1 MQNGP
6 PIILTKIIV
15 PKRRKGLFHR
25 PRLVDFFHANIEHKL
40 ILVSAAAGYGKTS
53 LLIDFAHN
61 TDLPLCWYTLDETDR
76 DPRVFLEYLIASIRQ
91 RFPDFGQRT
100 RALLRGVE
108 GVTENLQALVATLVN
123 EIHETIPE
131 YFVVILDD
139 FHLVG
144 GSRPVE
150 AFFDLLLRYL
160 PENCHII
167 LASRTMPKLPLLRL
181 AAYREVVGLSS
192 DDLRFTGEE
201 IQGLLKQEYNLYIP
215 NAAAE
220 ELARESEGW
229 ITGIILTTQTFWRGM
244 LESLAR
250 ARGTRE
256 QVFEYLATEVFAQ
269 QPEEVQRFLRAS
281 SILRQ
286 MHPSLCDELL
296 GQQNSRE
303 LIEWIEDRNLFITRV
318 EGKETWYKYHH
329 LFQEFLQTR
338 LRQENELEFTELHL
352 QAAQLFE
359 ARGETDEAIYHYF
372 QIEAYEEARR
382 LISGAA
388 DAMFD
393 AGRVETLAQWLDALP
408 AEVLSSAPDLLV
420 TRARV
425 HTMAGELY
433 QARQRLE
440 EADSQFAAARDQ
452 AGRARVLVQQGTVDW
467 LEGKYQSAVD
477 RCHRALE
484 LLAPQDRALI
494 AAARRNLGISLW
506 AMGKLSQAQEE
517 LQQALALYE
526 SLADTYYVAN
536 VHQVL
541 GNCLR
546 ALGNLAG
553 AHLHYQRALALWK
566 QLGNPTALANVLNS
580 MAISLHQRGE
590 YEQALVLFQ
599 EAMEKAQEAASW
611 RIQGY
616 ILAGMGDVHR
626 DLGDYET
633 CRQLY
638 GEALDLATRTK
649 DGLLTVYALDALG
662 NTFRLRGDHATAKGL
677 LEEAHEEAARH
688 QSGYEL
694 GLCETSMGVLLCEA
708 GDPHEALE
716 HLREAQDYLERADAR
731 LELAK
736 VRFHMAQALYAT
748 KRWKEALDELQVALD
763 MSYQLGVDQ
772 FMVVHG
778 QRMLSLVRYAAR
790 KLDDQRVASLLQ
802 RIEEFR
808 RTLAERAGALEERE
822 EEPPSPTL
830 EIYAFGKGSVYRD
843 SVLVTPGEWGAA
855 QARELFFYLLANP
868 YSSKEQ
874 IGAVFWPEHSQARMT
889 SVFHATKYRLRRAVG
904 EDCILYQ
911 EGQGYYFN
919 RELNYWFDVEQF
931 ERLLAEAERHEPGSE
946 AAERCYR
953 EAVAL
958 YRGDYLEDVYSDWA
972 APLRETLQRRYLE
985 AVIRLAESH
994 VARREYEP
1002 AIELYEEVVRRDSF
1016 REEVHRRLMEC
1027 YVMKGE
1033 RIKAVQHYQ
1042 RLVQLLEKEIG
1053 TPPAPE
1059 TVALY
1064 EQLVEGS

>member
-1 MQNGP
+1 
-6 PIILTKIIV
+6 
-15 PKRRKGLFHR
+15 
-25 PRLVDFFHANIEHKL
+25 
-40 ILVSAAAGYGKTS
+40 
-53 LLIDFAHN
+53 
-61 TDLPLCWYTLDETDR
+61 
-76 DPRVFLEYLIASIRQ
+76 
-91 RFPDFGQRT
+91 
-100 RALLRGVE
+100 
-108 GVTENLQALVATLVN
+108 LVATLVN

-150 AFFDLLLRYL
+150 TFFDLLLRYL

-167 LASRTMPKLPLLRL
+167 LATRTMPKLPLLRL
-181 AAYREVVGLSS
+181 AAYRQVVGLSS

-201 IQGLLKQEYNLYIP
+201 IQGLLQQEYNLYLP

-296 GQQNSRE
+296 EIHNSSE

-318 EGKETWYKYHH
+318 EDRETWYKYHH

-352 QAAQLFE
+352 RAAQLFE
-359 ARGETDEAIYHYF
+359 ARGEMDEAIHHYF

-382 LISGAA
+382 LISETA

-393 AGRVETLAQWLDALP
+393 AGRVETLAQWIDALP
-408 AEVLSSAPDLLV
+408 SEVLSAAPDLLV

-467 LEGKYQSAVD
+467 LEGKYQSAID

-484 LLAPQDRALI
+484 LLDPQDRALI

-506 AMGKLSQAQEE
+506 AIGMPDQAQAE
-517 LQQALALYE
+517 LEKALELYE
-526 SLADTYYVAN
+526 VLGDAFHIAN
-536 VHQVL
+536 VHQEL
-541 GNCLR
+541 GNCLVT
-546 ALGNLAG
+546 LGNLAG
-553 AHLHYQRALALWK
+553 SSLHYQRALVLWK
-566 QLGNPTALANVLNS
+566 RIGNAAALANVLNS
-580 MAISLHQRGE
+580 MAGNLYHRGE
-590 YEQALVLFQ
+590 YEQALELFE
-599 EAMEKAQEAASW
+599 EALDKAQEAASW
-611 RIQGY
+611 RFQGY

-626 DLGDYET
+626 DLGDYDT
-633 CRQLY
+633 CRELY
-638 GEALDLATRTK
+638 GEALELATRTR

-677 LEEAHEEAARH
+677 LEEACEEAARH

-694 GLCETSMGVLLCEA
+694 GLCETSLGILLCET
-708 GDPHEALE
+708 GDPQGALE
-716 HLREAQDYLERADAR
+716 HLRQAQAHLERANAR

-736 VRFHMAQALYAT
+736 VHFHMAQALHLA
-748 KRWKEALDELQVALD
+748 KRWKEALGELQTALD

-772 FMVVHG
+772 FMVIHG
-778 QRMLSLVRYAAR
+778 QRTLPLLKYAER
-790 KLDDQRVASLLQ
+790 RLGDQRLASLLQ
-802 RIEEFR
+802 RIEEFK
-808 RTLAERAGALEERE
+808 RTLAERPGALEKEQRE
-822 EEPPSPTL
+822 EPLSPTL
-830 EIYAFGKGSVYRD
+830 EIYAFGKGTVYRD

-855 QARELFFYLLANP
+855 QARELFFYLLSNP
-868 YSSKEQ
+868 HASKEQ
-874 IGAVFWPEHSQARMT
+874 IGAVFWPDLSQARMT

-919 RELNYWFDVEQF
+919 RQLNYWFDVEQF
-931 ERLLAEAERHEPGSE
+931 ERLLDEAEKHEPGSE

-958 YRGDYLEDVYSDWA
+958 YRGEYLEDVYSDWA
-972 APLRETLQRRYLE
+972 ILRREALQRRYLE
-985 AVIRLAESH
+985 AVIKLAESH
-994 VARREYEP
+994 IARQEYEE
-1002 AIELYEEVVRRDSF
+1002 AIQLYHQVLSKDNL
-1016 REEVHRRLMEC
+1016 REDVHRRLMEC
-1027 YVMKGE
+1027 YVRMGE
-1033 RIKAVQHYQ
+1033 RVKALQHYQ
-1042 RLVQLLEKEIG
+1042 RLLQLLAKEVG
-1053 TPPAPE
+1053 APPAPE

-1064 EQLVEGS
+1064 ERLLNNS